1 MGKIKFAYCK
11 YCQKEVEPAKKPLNS
26 HQKTILVMFFIGTL
40 GFGIIVWL
48 IYSKVSRKK
57 NFCPK
62 CSSKLTFSKEP
73 FEKPKELAETLT
85 AKQKVLKKVEKKKA
99 EKPPAKKK
107 PKEVKKD
114 IFCPFC
120 GIKLE
125 DTLDALGSCPA
136 CKGKFEALK

>member
-1 MGKIKFAYCK
+1 MVKIKFAYCK

-26 HQKTILVMFFIGTL
+26 AQKTVLVIVILGTL
-40 GFGIIVWL
+40 GIGAIVWL

-57 NFCPK
+57 HYCPT
-62 CSSKLTFSKEP
+62 CSSKVEFSKQP

-99 EKPPAKKK
+99 DKPAAKKK

-125 DTLDALGSCPA
+125 DTFDALGSCPA
-136 CKGKFEALK
+136 CKGNFEALK